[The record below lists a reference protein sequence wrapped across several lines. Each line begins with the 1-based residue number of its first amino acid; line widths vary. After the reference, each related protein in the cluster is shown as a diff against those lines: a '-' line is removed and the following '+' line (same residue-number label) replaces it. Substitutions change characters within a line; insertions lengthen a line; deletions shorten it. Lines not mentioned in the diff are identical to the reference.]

1 MAKTI
6 TIEIDD
12 DGAATVTVDDQTP
25 QDFDTAADALEYVDD
40 AVNGE
45 MPNEE
50 YQAEEGAEPEGME
63 EDEEATT
70 PARAKAM
77 WDQEASKRKSL
88 YEKE

>member
-63 EDEEATT
+63 EEATT
-70 PARAKAM
+70 PEGAKVM